1 MLFLFIAMA
10 LWAGA
15 NKLIALGDKPPKSA
29 KNA

>member
-15 NKLIALGDKPPKSA
+15 NMLIALGDKPQNSPKA
-29 KNA
+29 K